1 MPRVPE
7 RTFTLAEAQALL
19 DETIRPLAERL
30 VELFTELG
38 PLQRQW
44 QKILIAI
51 GSNGGGLDHER
62 AGKLR
67 ERLEQGQAEVQ
78 EVIGEIT
85 SHGVQVKD
93 PGQGLLD
100 FPSIVDGQEALLCWH
115 VGESRIA
122 FWHSPE
128 DGFAGRRP
136 LP

>member
-1 MPRVPE
+1 MPE
-7 RTFTLAEAQALL
+7 RSFTLAEAQALL

-30 VELFTELG
+30 VALFTELG

-62 AGKLR
+62 AGQLR
-67 ERLEQGQAEVQ
+67 ERLEAGQAEVQ
-78 EVIGEIT
+78 ELIGEIT

-100 FPSIVDGQEALLCWH
+100 FPSVVDGEDALLCWH
-115 VGESRIA
+115 VGEPRIA
-122 FWHSPE
+122 FWHTPE

>member
-1 MPRVPE
+1 MPE

-19 DETIRPLAERL
+19 DATIRPLAERL
-30 VELFTELG
+30 AAVVQELT

-44 QKILIAI
+44 QKIVIAI

-62 AGKLR
+62 AGQLR
-67 ERLEQGQAEVQ
+67 ERLESGQAEVQ
-78 EVIGEIT
+78 ELIREIT
-85 SHGVQVKD
+85 DHGVQVKD
-93 PGQGLLD
+93 PAQGLLD
-100 FPSIVDGQEALLCWH
+100 FPAVVDGEEALLCWH
-115 VGESRIA
+115 VGEARIA

>member
-1 MPRVPE
+1 MPE

-19 DETIRPLAERL
+19 DATIRPLAERL
-30 VELFTELG
+30 AAVVQELT

-44 QKILIAI
+44 QKIVMAI

-62 AGKLR
+62 AGQLR
-67 ERLEQGQAEVQ
+67 ERLESGQAEVQ
-78 EVIGEIT
+78 ELIREIT
-85 SHGVQVKD
+85 DHGVQVKD
-93 PGQGLLD
+93 PAQGLLD
-100 FPSIVDGQEALLCWH
+100 FPAVVDGEEALLCWH
-115 VGESRIA
+115 VGEARIA

>member
-1 MPRVPE
+1 VPE

-19 DETIRPLAERL
+19 DATIRPLAERL
-30 VELFTELG
+30 AAVVQELT

-44 QKILIAI
+44 QKIVIAI

-62 AGKLR
+62 AGQLR
-67 ERLEQGQAEVQ
+67 ERLESGQAEVQ
-78 EVIGEIT
+78 ELIREIT
-85 SHGVQVKD
+85 DHGVQVKD
-93 PGQGLLD
+93 PAQGLLD
-100 FPSIVDGQEALLCWH
+100 FPAVVDGEEALLCWH
-115 VGESRIA
+115 VGEARIA

>member
-1 MPRVPE
+1 VPE
-7 RTFTLAEAQALL
+7 RTFTLDEAQALL
-19 DETIRPLAERL
+19 DATIRPLAERL
-30 VELFTELG
+30 AALVQELT

-62 AGKLR
+62 AGHLR
-67 ERLEQGQAEVQ
+67 ERLEAGQAEVQ
-78 EVIGEIT
+78 ELIGEIT
-85 SHGVQVKD
+85 GHGVQVKD
-93 PGQGLLD
+93 PAQGLLD
-100 FPSIVDGQEALLCWH
+100 FPSVIDGEEALLCWH
-115 VGESRIA
+115 VGEPRIA

>member
-1 MPRVPE
+1 VPE

-19 DETIRPLAERL
+19 DATIRPLAERL
-30 VELFTELG
+30 AALVQELT

-44 QKILIAI
+44 QKIVMAI

-62 AGKLR
+62 AGQLR
-67 ERLEQGQAEVQ
+67 ERLEAGQAEVQ
-78 EVIGEIT
+78 ELIREIT
-85 SHGVQVKD
+85 DHGVQVKD
-93 PGQGLLD
+93 PSQGLLD
-100 FPSIVDGQEALLCWH
+100 FPAVVDGEEALLCWH
-115 VGESRIA
+115 VGEGRIA

>member
-1 MPRVPE
+1 VPE

-19 DETIRPLAERL
+19 DATIRPLAERL
-30 VELFTELG
+30 AALVQELT

-44 QKILIAI
+44 QKIVMAI

-62 AGKLR
+62 AGQLR
-67 ERLEQGQAEVQ
+67 ERLESGQAEMQ
-78 EVIGEIT
+78 ELIREIT
-85 SHGVQVKD
+85 DHGVQVKD
-93 PGQGLLD
+93 PAQGLLD
-100 FPSIVDGQEALLCWH
+100 FPAVVDGDEALLCWH
-115 VGESRIA
+115 VGEARIA

>member
-1 MPRVPE
+1 VPD
-7 RTFTLAEAQALL
+7 RTFTVAEAQALL

-30 VELFTELG
+30 AELVTELT

-62 AGKLR
+62 AGQLR
-67 ERLEQGQAEVQ
+67 ERLEAGQAEMH
-78 EVIGEIT
+78 ELTGEIT
-85 SHGVQVKD
+85 SYGVQVKD
-93 PGQGLLD
+93 PAQGLLD
-100 FPSIVDGQEALLCWH
+100 FPSLIDGEDALLCWH
-115 VGESRIA
+115 VGEPRIA
-122 FWHSPE
+122 FWHSPD

>member
-1 MPRVPE
+1 VPE

-19 DETIRPLAERL
+19 DATIRPLAERL
-30 VELFTELG
+30 AALVQELT

-62 AGKLR
+62 AGQLR
-67 ERLEQGQAEVQ
+67 ERLEEGQAEVQ
-78 EVIGEIT
+78 GLIEEIT
-85 SHGVQVKD
+85 GHGVQVKD
-93 PGQGLLD
+93 PAQGLLD
-100 FPSIVDGQEALLCWH
+100 FPSVVDGEEALLCWH
-115 VGESRIA
+115 VGEPRIA